1 MNVWNLIGIGAWIIL
16 VVYLIFIIRNIRQR
30 HIKMIV
36 GGKRTSGRTITID
49 IVEVLVFLAVG
60 YGLFYAAWMRPVD
73 YNSGTDVT
81 VKYEYAPLVMQTDS
95 DQSYYVATSSQN
107 PKSPV
112 RRYTYWSDGSKT
124 TVSSQNA
131 DIAANAS
138 LMPVRA
144 SAYPWPNAEMKKL
157 RELNKQTDSAFAATI
172 KARYKNTFMNGLGM
186 RAGREADY
194 FTILRVP
201 NEQLV
206 EVKPLDK

>member
-1 MNVWNLIGIGAWIIL
+1 MNVWNLIGIVAWVIL

-36 GGKRTSGRTITID
+36 GGKHNSGRTIAID
-49 IVEVLVFLAVG
+49 IVEVLIFLAVG
-60 YGLFYAAWMRPVD
+60 WGLLYAAWFRGVD
-73 YNSGTDVT
+73 YNSKDDVS
-81 VKYEYAPLVMQTDS
+81 VKYEYAPLVIQTDS

-107 PKSPV
+107 PKSPI
-112 RRYTYWSDGSKT
+112 RRYTYWSDGAKN

-144 SAYPWPNAEMKKL
+144 SAYPWPAAQMKKL
-157 RELNKQTDSAFAATI
+157 RQLNKETDSAFAATI

-201 NEQLV
+201 NEQLI
-206 EVKPLDK
+206 EVKPMAK